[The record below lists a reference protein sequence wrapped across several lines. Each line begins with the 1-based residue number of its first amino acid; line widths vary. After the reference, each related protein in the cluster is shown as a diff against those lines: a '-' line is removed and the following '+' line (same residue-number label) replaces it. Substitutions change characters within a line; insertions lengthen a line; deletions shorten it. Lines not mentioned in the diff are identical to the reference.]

1 MFIAV
6 GGVGGSLYLYEPF
19 ESSRP
24 KEVTI
29 DGFQTGHTNFV
40 HARAWQDPFMA
51 IDRSLHGQASIKNT
65 ESDPNS
71 ISLKLPQSISLED
84 SGKLLIVPVMV
95 YGGNYSEDVEN
106 RRRRRY
112 AVLSALANKDYQLYD
127 SEKIGYFEFPPGD
140 QSNGR
145 NKASQF
151 IIPYEWLH
159 DDSAHYEKLDGPEE
173 NPPPVLLL
181 WLDERQFRDNPLSDI
196 NEVLSSI
203 EQNEVLSS
211 IEQKV
216 NGFDLNV
223 ALIGPAGSS
232 LLKKMVSEAYNLAID
247 PKNGNYAEI
256 IKNFNRWEFAIFSP
270 TATASANLILNQ
282 SEKTDIE
289 TLLKNGKVTKC
300 GDKHMPS
307 CPYAGLEHAKR
318 YTNLF
323 LIEQIFYEI
332 GINFFRTTTSDKFLA
347 RELIEQEF
355 KNRNISFTN
364 DNDVVVLIS
373 EWDTFYG
380 RALPAVFKNVF
391 KDEDEGQDE
400 DQDKK
405 SDNATKITIKS
416 YYYMRGL
423 DGEIVPIS
431 KNAKRVEDNLPKESQ
446 HGERSAHELERA
458 VGVNRF
464 DYLRRLSRKIKNEIS
479 RDSGNVRVIG
489 VLGSDVYD
497 KLLVLQAMRSSFPNA
512 LFFTTD
518 ADARYEHPAEY
529 DWARNLIVMSAFGLT
544 MDQNEPDSDFICP
557 KKNKKPLKQNQ
568 ESRKKEP
575 KIQLSTFR
583 DSYQT
588 AIFVS
593 TLIAVCR
600 AFPEGSSQ
608 KSNNLPDDKFRQ
620 KLAEFLSEPK
630 SFEVGRFQ
638 LVPLTGGF
646 QESGGKWAYLKNTPW
661 VGLSVLSYVFLVF
674 LSVEL
679 IRRQRIG
686 RVQTGAVALLAICS
700 VAALVAIYFV
710 DGKPGEP
717 LPLLSGVNSLP
728 TIAILSLTLMY
739 SLYFIAKGQNKLKNN
754 GAKLTENF
762 ILKEDIVKTSPFQ
775 NGWEILWDRVFALR
789 LLQVPNIDTKSVWAL
804 DQQAANRVLYR
815 SFFLAVLSTGFAVLL
830 MTTDYLEPPVRGE
843 HYLYLYYITVL
854 PVLLFFFWS
863 LHFVVD
869 HMLLSHKLA
878 NFSATT
884 RQLWS
889 LSTIEIFAERRGM
902 EINVSNE
909 EPAENPEYLKDSL
922 MGWLSIK
929 VLAER
934 TQTIENCLYYPFI
947 ILLGFLAA
955 HSTLFDNWHFFP
967 SIIVVMAVSVSF
979 IIAFTFLLH
988 RSVKVVRETSIE
1000 TMQNS
1005 KSQCFRFTNNNAE
1018 LEQLQLLIDE
1028 VKNERRGAFSSFVS
1042 NPLLKALLMPSG
1054 GVGGLYLLEYLGR
1067 VG

>member
-1 MFIAV
+1 MFIAI
-6 GGVGGSLYLYEPF
+6 GGVGGGLYLYEPF

-29 DGFQTGHTNFV
+29 DGFQTGHADFV
-40 HARAWQDPFMA
+40 HARAWQDPFTA
-51 IDRSLHGQASIKNT
+51 INRSYRGQNKKSESIF
-65 ESDPNS
+65 
-71 ISLKLPQSISLED
+71 LKPPQSISLED
-84 SGKLLIVPVMV
+84 SGKLLVMPVMV
-95 YGGNYSEDVEN
+95 YGGNYSEEVEN

-112 AVLSALANKDYQLYD
+112 AVLSALAKKDYQLHD
-127 SEKIGYFEFPPGD
+127 SEKIGYFEFRLND
-140 QSNGR
+140 QSKGQ

-151 IIPYEWLH
+151 IVPYEWLH
-159 DDSAHYEKLDGPEE
+159 HDNAHYAELHDINKI
-173 NPPPVLLL
+173 PPPVLLL
-181 WLDERQFRDNPLSDI
+181 WLDERQFRHNPLSDI
-196 NEVLSSI
+196 NKVLSRI
-203 EQNEVLSS
+203 EQND
-211 IEQKV
+211 
-216 NGFDLNV
+216 GFKELDFNDGFKELDFNV

-232 LLKKMVSEAYNLAID
+232 LLKKMVSEAYNMAIA
-247 PKNGNYAEI
+247 PKKGNYAEI
-256 IKNFNRWEFAIFSP
+256 IKNFNNWKFAVFSP

-282 SEKTDIE
+282 SDKKDIG
-289 TLLKNGKVTKC
+289 TLLKNDKGTKC
-300 GDKHMPS
+300 GDKDMPS
-307 CPYAGLEHAKR
+307 CPYAGLDHEER

-323 LIEQIFYEI
+323 LIEDIFYKI

-347 RELIEQEF
+347 RELIEKEF

-364 DNDVVVLIS
+364 ENDVVVLIS

-391 KDEDEGQDE
+391 KDQDQDKNQ
-400 DQDKK
+400 DQDQDKNQDQGKDKDKK

-431 KNAKRVEDNLPKESQ
+431 KDAKRVEDNLPKENQ

-529 DWARNLIVMSAFGLT
+529 DWARNLIVLSAFGLT
-544 MDQNEPDSDFICP
+544 MDQNVSDSDLICP
-557 KKNKKPLKQNQ
+557 EENSESSEKNSGSSEKTP
-568 ESRKKEP
+568 R
-575 KIQLSTFR
+575 IQLSTFR

-588 AIFVS
+588 AIFMS

-600 AFPEGSSQ
+600 AFPDGSSQ
-608 KSNNLPDDKFRQ
+608 KRINILDHKFRQ
-620 KLAEFLSEPK
+620 KLAVILSEPK

-646 QESGGKWAYLKNTPW
+646 QKSDEKWAYLKNTPW
-661 VGLSVLSYVFLVF
+661 VGLSGISYVSLVI
-674 LSVEL
+674 LSVVL

-700 VAALVAIYFV
+700 VAALVAIYFE

-739 SLYFIAKGQNKLKNN
+739 SLYFIAKGHNKLKNN

-762 ILKEDIVKTSPFQ
+762 ILNEDIVKTSPFQ

-789 LLQVPNIDTKSVWAL
+789 LLQALNIDTKSVWAL
-804 DQQAANRVLYR
+804 DRQAANRVLYR
-815 SFFLAVLSTGFAVLL
+815 SFFMAVLYTVVAVLL
-830 MTTDYLEPPVRGE
+830 ITTDYLEPPVRGE

-854 PVLLFFFWS
+854 LVLLFFFWS
-863 LHFVVD
+863 LQFVVA

-889 LSTIEIFAERRGM
+889 LSTIKIFAERRGM

-909 EPAENPEYLKDSL
+909 ESAENPEYLKDSL

-929 VLAER
+929 VLRISLNPA
-934 TQTIENCLYYPFI
+934 T
-947 ILLGFLAA
+947 
-955 HSTLFDNWHFFP
+955 
-967 SIIVVMAVSVSF
+967 
-979 IIAFTFLLH
+979 
-988 RSVKVVRETSIE
+988 
-1000 TMQNS
+1000 
-1005 KSQCFRFTNNNAE
+1005 RFT
-1018 LEQLQLLIDE
+1018 
-1028 VKNERRGAFSSFVS
+1028 
-1042 NPLLKALLMPSG
+1042 
-1054 GVGGLYLLEYLGR
+1054 
-1067 VG
+1067 